1 MTATERLQLEA
12 SAVQIEMLIAIARA
26 TQVYLD
32 GRPQIVLEQ
41 IKATLD
47 SATADEIDALR

>member
-1 MTATERLQLEA
+1 MTTTERLQFEA
-12 SAVQIEMLIAIARA
+12 CAVQIEMLIQIAHA
-26 TQVYLD
+26 TQAYTD
-32 GRPQIVLEQ
+32 GRPHAVLEQ